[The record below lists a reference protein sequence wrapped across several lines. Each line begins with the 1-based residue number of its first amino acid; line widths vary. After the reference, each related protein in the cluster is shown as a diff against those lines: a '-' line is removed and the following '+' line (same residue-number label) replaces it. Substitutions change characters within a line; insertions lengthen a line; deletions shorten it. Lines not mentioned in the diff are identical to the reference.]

1 MGLVNVIV
9 CIFSHPLDT
18 MNTPLNVFFETE
30 EKWFLHKLHTVYSRS
45 IKRWVYKKDFQQR
58 LSYYFSSMVK
68 DYHKEKCSDLIRV
81 YPANKSIQKSMCMF
95 DCSHRCI
102 YWGVQATFLHS
113 HFCDKVRLLQDI
125 DLVIFVSTWSL
136 LESSSGKG
144 SCLRHSI
151 HQ

>member
-102 YWGVQATFLHS
+102 Y
-113 HFCDKVRLLQDI
+113 
-125 DLVIFVSTWSL
+125 
-136 LESSSGKG
+136 
-144 SCLRHSI
+144 
-151 HQ
+151 